1 MSHLTSGTS
10 GPPPPPSLTHLAQT
24 LEAMREA
31 GWLIDAPVPPT
42 VDATEPLTA
51 TTRLP
56 EEFR

>member
-10 GPPPPPSLTHLAQT
+10 GPPPSLTQLAQT